1 MDPLADPLLRVEELH
16 AVGAVSTRALLLLL
30 ALESGAAAG
39 DPEAAAFQ
47 GWASERLGLGAV
59 TLAALLGAAGG
70 PAALWLRWLRAFVAR
85 TRMSVD
91 GLDLAT
97 DLALRLMEAAP
108 GLDG

>member
-1 MDPLADPLLRVEELH
+1 MDPQQRVEELH
-16 AVGAVSTRALLLLL
+16 AVGAVSDQACLLLL

-47 GWASERLGLGAV
+47 GWASERLSAETV
-59 TLAALLGAAGG
+59 TLVVLLGAAGG
-70 PAALWLRWLRAFVAR
+70 PGAALWLRWLRAFVAR

-91 GLDLAT
+91 ELDLAT